1 MGDVF
6 TSDNAKLHNKRC
18 VEVTRVLW
26 DVHFNLKLR
35 MLLVAQKLKPLWGFA
50 LIRYVCFWACLL
62 HGKTGIHV
70 GVHRHAFNCTVD
82 KNAFMFPLANEHFF
96 SLSLSLINEAY
107 CDLSLVTTCYSFF
120 FFFWMHELAFYIL
133 FVPSSFPL
141 LTHVYLANGSIH
153 LSA

>member
-96 SLSLSLINEAY
+96 FSLSISHKWSILWSIS
-107 CDLSLVTTCYSFF
+107 CDDMLFF
-120 FFFWMHELAFYIL
+120 FFFFLNARIGIL
-133 FVPSSFPL
+133 YFVCAKLVP
-141 LTHVYLANGSIH
+141 TADAC
-153 LSA
+153 LSG